1 MGGIGKDS
9 ARYCLLPERVPKS
22 QLISLSHRD
31 GSADFLIPFQKRGRS
46 IQCVPRKGFGSDALT
61 LYTYTINLFLFTQLA
76 DPNLF
81 RDTHC
86 ISYQY
91 LYIILLIQ
99 FEL

>member
-46 IQCVPRKGFGSDALT
+46 IQCVPRKGFGSAAVT
-61 LYTYTINLFLFTQLA
+61 LYTLSIYPFFTHSA

-81 RDTHC
+81 LGTHC
-86 ISYQY
+86 ISSQY